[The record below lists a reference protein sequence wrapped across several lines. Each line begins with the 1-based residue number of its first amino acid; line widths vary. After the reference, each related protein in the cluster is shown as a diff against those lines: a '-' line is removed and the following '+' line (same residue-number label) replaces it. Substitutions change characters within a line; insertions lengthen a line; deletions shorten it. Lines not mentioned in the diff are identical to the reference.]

1 MGEGQ
6 HFLVEKREIE
16 RREIGLMKNGEGK
29 RDAANENGTTDRRQ
43 RLTKILVFMIC
54 IFIALSIRERRVI
67 RLTNYSMWWA

>member
-43 RLTKILVFMIC
+43 RLTKILVFM
-54 IFIALSIRERRVI
+54 
-67 RLTNYSMWWA
+67 